1 MSMKILYAVQA
12 TGNGH
17 ISRAMELMPFLQQYG
32 EVDVFL
38 SGSNS
43 NLQPDLP
50 VKFRSNGLSL
60 FYGNT
65 GGLDYWRMWKELDL
79 RRIWKEAKEL
89 PVEKYDLVINDFDS
103 ITSMACKLKKIKS
116 IGFGHQASFQSAL
129 TPRNNKKDFAGEIV
143 LKHYATSSAYIGL
156 HFASYDD
163 CIYPPIIKEEVLKA
177 DPTDQGHITVYL
189 SHYSDEVVIH
199 ALQKI
204 KDVRFEV
211 FSKKVKSVTTLANV
225 TLFPISN
232 TGFTQSMIHSK
243 GVITGAGFETPAEAL
258 YLGKQL
264 LCLPIRGQYEQL
276 CNAAA
281 LKDFGVTIID
291 KINNDFTQQVYQ
303 WLQASTAKQ
312 LLLTHSTYE
321 IVQQAIELGRSLH
334 TAKKEQ
340 SLLNEEDLLALF

>member
-17 ISRAMELMPFLQQYG
+17 ISRAMELMPFLKQYG

-50 VKFRSNGLSL
+50 VKYRSNGLSL

-65 GGLDYWRMWKELDL
+65 GGLDYWRMWRELNL
-79 RRIWKEAKEL
+79 RRIWKEAREL

-103 ITSMACKLKKIKS
+103 ITSMACKLKKVKS
-116 IGFGHQASFQSAL
+116 IGFGHQASFQSEL
-129 TPRNNKKDFAGEIV
+129 TPRNDKKDFAGEIV

-163 CIYPPIIKEEVLKA
+163 FIYPPIIKTEVLNT
-177 DPTDQGHITVYL
+177 DPTDQGHVTVYL
-189 SHYSDEVVIH
+189 SHYSDEVVIST
-199 ALQKI
+199 LQKI
-204 KDVRFEV
+204 RDVRFEV
-211 FSKKVKSVTTLANV
+211 FSKKVKTKTVIGNI

-232 TGFTQSMIHSK
+232 TGFTQSMIHSS

-258 YLGKQL
+258 FLGKQL

-291 KINNDFTQQVYQ
+291 KISPDFSQQVYQ
-303 WLQASTAKQ
+303 WLQTSAAKK
-312 LLLTHSTYE
+312 LSLSHSTYE
-321 IVQQAIELGRSLH
+321 IVQQAIELGRSLQP
-334 TAKKEQ
+334 AKKEE

>member
-17 ISRAMELMPFLQQYG
+17 ISRAMELMPFLKQYG

-43 NLQPDLP
+43 HLQADLP
-50 VKFRSNGLSL
+50 IKFRSNGLSL

-65 GGLDYWRMWKELDL
+65 GGLDYWRMWKELHL
-79 RRIWKEAKEL
+79 KRIFREAQAL

-103 ITSMACKLKKIKS
+103 ITSLSCKLKKVKS
-116 IGFGHQASFQSAL
+116 VGFGHQASFQSAY
-129 TPRNNKKDFAGEIV
+129 TPRDDKKDIAGEII

-163 CIYPPIIKEEVLKA
+163 FIYPPVIKSEILYA
-177 DPTDQGHITVYL
+177 DPSDRGHITVYL
-189 SHYSDEVVIH
+189 SHYSDEVVIN

-204 KDVRFEV
+204 KDVRFEI
-211 FSKKVKSVTTLANV
+211 FSKKVKSVTSIGNIKL
-225 TLFPISN
+225 LPISN

-243 GVITGAGFETPAEAL
+243 AVITGAGFETPAEAL

-264 LCLPIRGQYEQL
+264 LCLPIRGQYEQR

-281 LKDFGVTIID
+281 LKDYGVTIID
-291 KINNDFTQQVYQ
+291 KISHNFTEQVYQ
-303 WLQASTAKQ
+303 WLQVSAAKQ
-312 LLLTHSTYE
+312 LSLSHSTYD
-321 IVQQAIELGRSLH
+321 IVQQAIELGRSLQPM
-334 TAKKEQ
+334 KKEE

>member
-17 ISRAMELMPFLQQYG
+17 ISRAMELIPFLKQYG
-32 EVDVFL
+32 DIDVFL

-43 NLQPDLP
+43 NLKANLP
-50 VKFRSNGLSL
+50 IKYRSNGLSL

-65 GGLDYWRMWKELDL
+65 GALDYWRMWKELNV
-79 RRIWKEAKEL
+79 RRIWNEAKAL

-103 ITSMACKLKKIKS
+103 ITSLACKLKKVNS
-116 IGFGHQASFQSAL
+116 IGFGHQASFQSEY
-129 TPRNNKKDFAGEIV
+129 TPRNHKKDFAGEMV
-143 LKHYATSSAYIGL
+143 LKHYASSTAYIGL
-156 HFASYDD
+156 HFASYDSY
-163 CIYPPIIKEEVLKA
+163 IYPPVIKTDILQA
-177 DPTDQGHITVYL
+177 DPKNQQYVTVYL
-189 SHYSDEVVIH
+189 SHYSDEVVIN

-204 KDVRFEV
+204 KNLRFEV
-211 FSKKVKSVTTLANV
+211 FSKKVTSKTTIGNT

-232 TGFTQSMIHSK
+232 EDFTQSMIHST

-291 KINNDFTQQVYQ
+291 KIGDDFTEQVYQ
-303 WLQASTAKQ
+303 WLRVSAAKR
-312 LLLTHSTYE
+312 LSLTHSTYE
-321 IVQQAIELGRSLH
+321 IVQHAIESGRSLQP
-334 TAKKEQ
+334 AKKEE

>member
-17 ISRAMELMPFLQQYG
+17 ISRTMELMPFLKQYG

-50 VKFRSNGLSL
+50 VKFRSSGLSL

-65 GGLDYWRMWKELDL
+65 GGLDYWRMWKELNL

-103 ITSMACKLKKIKS
+103 ITSMACKLKNVKS
-116 IGFGHQASFQSAL
+116 IGFGHQASFQSEL
-129 TPRNNKKDFAGEIV
+129 TPRTDKKDFAGEMV
-143 LKHYATSSAYIGL
+143 LKHYATSSAYVGL

-163 CIYPPIIKEEVLKA
+163 FIYPPVIKSEILSA
-177 DPTDQGHITVYL
+177 DPTDQGHVTVYL
-189 SHYSDEVVIH
+189 SHYSDEVVIN
-199 ALQKI
+199 ALQQI
-204 KDVRFEV
+204 KDIRFEI
-211 FSKKVKSVTTLANV
+211 FSKKVKSETNIANIK
-225 TLFPISN
+225 LLPISN

-243 GVITGAGFETPAEAL
+243 AVITGAGFETPAEAL

-291 KINNDFTQQVYQ
+291 KINNNFTEQVYQ
-303 WLQASTAKQ
+303 WLHASSAKQ
-312 LLLTHSTYE
+312 LSLSHSTYD
-321 IVQQAIELGRSLH
+321 IVQQAIELGRSLQP
-334 TAKKEQ
+334 ARKEE